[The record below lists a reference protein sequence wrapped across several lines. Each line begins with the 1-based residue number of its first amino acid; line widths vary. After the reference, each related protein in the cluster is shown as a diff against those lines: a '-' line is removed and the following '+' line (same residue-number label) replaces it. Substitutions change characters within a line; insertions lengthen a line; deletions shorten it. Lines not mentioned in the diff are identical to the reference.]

1 MKRGRSRRS
10 RVRECQRAQ
19 QRETKKRALVQACRP
34 GPPSEAHDGGDARV
48 ARDAG
53 GGARAGPRRHRERR
67 GDRGDPRGAA
77 GRARD
82 AGEPPGVPAAR
93 RERSRRRQAGRGR
106 GPRARSQAGGA
117 GHRERAHSEV
127 RRRGRIGS
135 VTARTARERFP
146 PNASPPCGTRP
157 DARFEIFCPFPP
169 TGARART
176 RERRLGP
183 LPGAPRPA
191 RRPIPSEPRDAP
203 DRPSRPVSSSPPPT
217 PEARP
222 VADTFRQRLGRESL
236 FPETKIAQRRVRLER
251 ARLRRA
257 AGRRGGARRASR
269 AVPEARGGDVPARA
283 PEQG

>member
-1 MKRGRSRRS
+1 MAATHESLAMLAAVRALDLDGVVSDVEIEETRAALRDAREMLANPLAYPPREEKDRAVVRQGAVEVRGRE
-10 RVRECQRAQ
+10 VRLG
-19 QRETKKRALVQACRP
+19 ALDIENALILRCV
-34 GPPSEAHDGGDARV
+34 
-48 ARDAG
+48 
-53 GGARAGPRRHRERR
+53 
-67 GDRGDPRGAA
+67 GAA
-77 GRARD
+77 GSDRSRLGRRANDSPRTPHRLAGRD
-82 AGEPPGVPAAR
+82 PTRDLRFSA
-93 RERSRRRQAGRGR
+93 RSRRR
-106 GPRARSQAGGA
+106 
-117 GHRERAHSEV
+117 
-127 RRRGRIGS
+127 
-135 VTARTARERFP
+135 
-146 PNASPPCGTRP
+146 
-157 DARFEIFCPFPP
+157 
-169 TGARART
+169 GARART

>member
-53 GGARAGPRRHRERR
+53 GGARAGPRRRRERR

-127 RRRGRIGS
+127 RGRGRIGS

-169 TGARART
+169 TGRSGSHARET
-176 RERRLGP
+176 
-183 LPGAPRPA
+183 
-191 RRPIPSEPRDAP
+191 S
-203 DRPSRPVSSSPPPT
+203 RPSPRSPPPGASSD
-217 PEARP
+217 PE
-222 VADTFRQRLGRESL
+222 
-236 FPETKIAQRRVRLER
+236 
-251 ARLRRA
+251 
-257 AGRRGGARRASR
+257 RASR
-269 AVPEARGGDVPARA
+269 RARSSVASRLVLPAADPGGSTRR
-283 PEQG
+283 